1 MRAVVMERF
10 GGPEVLRV
18 TRVPEPRPSPTH
30 ELVEVTRAG
39 VNWTDVH
46 ARVNSPLAPVE
57 LPHVPGTEVV
67 GRTPDGRRVVGL
79 TLGGGYAELAL
90 VDRRMTWEVPDD
102 ISDDEAM
109 PLPLQGQAA
118 WHLLF
123 TVARL
128 RAGQRVLVPAA
139 AGALGSMAVQLAAE
153 AGARVVALASTEE
166 RRQLALSLGA
176 EVAVDSAAE
185 GLAERVRDAAG
196 GPVEVALEMTGGPVL
211 HETIA
216 ALAPRGRLVIYGC
229 VGGVPTDLPTR
240 ALMERSVTVSTFW
253 LPHLREAGDALPTS
267 MAGLFEAVRR
277 GILRPMNGG
286 VYPLAEAAA
295 AHRALTA
302 RTHLGKLALDPSR

>member
-18 TRVPEPRPSPTH
+18 VRVPEPSPGPE
-30 ELVEVTRAG
+30 ELLIDVVRAG

-46 ARVNSPLAPVE
+46 ARTNSSWAPVE
-57 LPHVPGTEVV
+57 LPHVPGAEVV
-67 GRTPDGRRVVGL
+67 GRTADGRRVVGL
-79 TLGGGYAELAL
+79 TLAGGYAERAV
-90 VDRRMTWEVPDD
+90 VDRRMAWEVPED
-102 ISDDEAM
+102 IGDDEAM

-123 TVARL
+123 TVARI
-128 RAGQRVLVPAA
+128 RPGQRVLVPAA

-153 AGARVVALASTEE
+153 AGARVVALGSTEE
-166 RRQLALSLGA
+166 RRQLALALGA
-176 EVAVDSAAE
+176 EIAVDSAPD
-185 GLAERVRDAAG
+185 GLAERVRETAG
-196 GPVEVALEMTGGPVL
+196 GPVEVALEMTGGAVL

-229 VGGVPTDLPTR
+229 VGGAPTDLPTR

-253 LPHLREAGDALPTS
+253 LPHLREAGAALPTS
-267 MAGLFEAVRR
+267 MAALYDAIRR
-277 GILRPMNGG
+277 GTLRPMNGG
-286 VYPLAEAAA
+286 VYPLGEAPA